1 MGTDGGECV
10 TAEACSA
17 QRAVAMCLCAPWA
30 SRSDPSGLITHCTK
44 PSNGYP
50 AEAFGNSFEDS
61 VSFRFPSPQSLGVS
75 PLLRQF
81 RSQPHGSFC
90 GFDGD
95 PSLVIRAQALAVPW

>member
-1 MGTDGGECV
+1 M
-10 TAEACSA
+10 
-17 QRAVAMCLCAPWA
+17 RLCAPWA
-30 SRSDPSGLITHCTK
+30 SRSDPSGLCR
-44 PSNGYP
+44 

-95 PSLVIRAQALAVPW
+95 PSLRDSHASPGRPLRM